1 MDYKKNK
8 VLPWATLAATV
19 LFSVLYVF
27 FIVGMSIDM
36 DITLLRISALTALVL
51 SILVI
56 VLALVTARVNRIY
69 DPMTERVEALNC
81 RYTGFV
87 VILAVLP
94 IIFEVLLYAF
104 IPDFEDFA
112 ENDPAR
118 ASFLVTVVTIYLTGF
133 PFLLLTLRKVPV
145 MKIEKRR
152 MGFSFFILCLA
163 VTAGLCLA
171 GVIIGLPIEML
182 LTEPF
187 KSADSSDQINHIAE
201 IMQNSSF
208 IDRVIVVGVLAPV
221 FEELIFR
228 KLLVSRTIRYGET
241 FSILLSGF
249 MFGLFHGNFQQ
260 FFFASFVG
268 MLFAF
273 VFIRTGSVE
282 IMRRSGGSL
291 SGVPSVSLV
300 SMEARS
306 NLKPST

>member
-104 IPDFEDFA
+104 IPDFENFA

-152 MGFSFFILCLA
+152 MGFSF
-163 VTAGLCLA
+163 
-171 GVIIGLPIEML
+171 
-182 LTEPF
+182 
-187 KSADSSDQINHIAE
+187 SS
-201 IMQNSSF
+201 
-208 IDRVIVVGVLAPV
+208 L
-221 FEELIFR
+221 
-228 KLLVSRTIRYGET
+228 
-241 FSILLSGF
+241 
-249 MFGLFHGNFQQ
+249 
-260 FFFASFVG
+260 
-268 MLFAF
+268 
-273 VFIRTGSVE
+273 
-282 IMRRSGGSL
+282 
-291 SGVPSVSLV
+291 
-300 SMEARS
+300 
-306 NLKPST
+306 

>member
-36 DITLLRISALTALVL
+36 DITLLRISTLTALVL

-104 IPDFEDFA
+104 IPDFENFA

-163 VTAGLCLA
+163 V
-171 GVIIGLPIEML
+171 VIIGLPIEML

-249 MFGLFHGNFQQ
+249 MFGLFHGNMIQ
-260 FFFASFVG
+260 FVFAFIVGIILLVVGGLVG
-268 MLFAF
+268 MLS
-273 VFIRTGSVE
+273 SVGAV
-282 IMRRSGGSL
+282 RKY
-291 SGVPSVSLV
+291 
-300 SMEARS
+300 
-306 NLKPST
+306 LKV